1 MSNILT
7 NSLET
12 KSYTL
17 FLSSTDK
24 VNGTNN
30 SATFNINWDSFL
42 PREYDTYKVAFSFQS
57 GGGNYLD
64 SKFSGTSQ
72 AVSIANGV
80 LTIPASTT
88 LSTNQG
94 VASPALRIGQLI
106 SGSGTG
112 GTIKSSTYI
121 LSYGTANATTLVG
134 TYNITNNAQ
143 TISAITNL
151 QGNQVFSGCKIQM
164 NLLGRSYSFDS
175 NTTSP
180 SITLG
185 YAQRDIQTSTS
196 SSNSFSVFYL
206 QFPPKTISRPTEQAV
221 TVNLFNLNYANR
233 ALADTDAF
241 GNLSTDSTAWNII
254 LEFIPVLSSKQQH

>member
-24 VNGTNN
+24 VSGSNN
-30 SATFNINWDSFL
+30 AATFNVNWDAFL

-57 GGGNYLD
+57 VGGNYLD

-72 AVSIANGV
+72 AVSLTNGV
-80 LTIPASTT
+80 LTVPASTT

-94 VASPALRIGQLI
+94 ISAPALRIGQLI

-112 GTIKSSTYI
+112 GTIKSPTYI
-121 LSYGTANATTLVG
+121 LSYGTATATTLVG

-143 TISAITNL
+143 TITAISNL
-151 QGNQVFSGCKIQM
+151 QGNQFFSGCKIQM

-185 YAQRDIQTSTS
+185 YAQRDIQTS
-196 SSNSFSVFYL
+196 SNSFSVFYL

-221 TVNLFNLNYANR
+221 TVNLYNVNFANR

-241 GNLSTDSTAWNII
+241 GNLSTDCTAWNII
-254 LEFIPVLSSKQQH
+254 LEFIPVLSSKKL